1 MFLIMII
8 EDTEKD
14 SLRLQKMITKNNID
28 ATFVVYSNGEDALDY
43 LKTTGKTI
51 DMFFIDI
58 VFPTIDGY
66 QIASLIRNKE
76 EYITTP
82 IIFVTGY
89 DGNPLNAF
97 QEYHCYSYIQKP
109 FCEAELQKQLL
120 PLLRA
125 TDNNKKARIS
135 QMERRISLNTRK
147 GVSLVRVRDILSLEV
162 DGKDLIVYTEKAT
175 HIIPR
180 KTLDSLLKEL
190 NEPSIIKCHKSFAVN
205 TEKLSGVVK
214 KKRDLWQP
222 INKATGKEFN
232 CLISKTYYDEVM
244 AKSMMVEVIIND

>member
-58 VFPTIDGY
+58 VLPTIDGY
-66 QIASLIRNKE
+66 QIASFIRNKE

-97 QEYHCYSYIQKP
+97 QEYPRLNP
-109 FCEAELQKQLL
+109 FA
-120 PLLRA
+120 
-125 TDNNKKARIS
+125 
-135 QMERRISLNTRK
+135 
-147 GVSLVRVRDILSLEV
+147 
-162 DGKDLIVYTEKAT
+162 
-175 HIIPR
+175 
-180 KTLDSLLKEL
+180 
-190 NEPSIIKCHKSFAVN
+190 CHA
-205 TEKLSGVVK
+205 
-214 KKRDLWQP
+214 
-222 INKATGKEFN
+222 
-232 CLISKTYYDEVM
+232 
-244 AKSMMVEVIIND
+244 